1 MMEAASALVMAFPS
15 LNVCQ
20 HKYTS
25 VCASMYNRDVSSMM
39 INIGAYTQGCA
50 LLHVIFPL
58 R

>member
-1 MMEAASALVMAFPS
+1 MEAASALVMAFLS

-20 HKYTS
+20 HECTS
-25 VCASMYNRDVSSMM
+25 VCASMHNRDVSSLM

>member
-1 MMEAASALVMAFPS
+1 MMEAASALVMAFLS

-20 HKYTS
+20 HECTS
-25 VCASMYNRDVSSMM
+25 VCASMHNRDVPSLM